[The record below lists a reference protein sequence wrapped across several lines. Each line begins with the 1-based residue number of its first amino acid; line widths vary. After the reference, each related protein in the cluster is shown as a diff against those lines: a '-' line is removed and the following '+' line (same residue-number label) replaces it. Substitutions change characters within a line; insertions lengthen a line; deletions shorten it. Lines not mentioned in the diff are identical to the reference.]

1 MTQKKAWMRYSG
13 STSWKKNTSPLPNTL
28 AVSQMLIWKGGG
40 NQVSTLKKKKKKK
53 ITVFLESET
62 KYDTEFYFHI

>member
-1 MTQKKAWMRYSG
+1 
-13 STSWKKNTSPLPNTL
+13 
-28 AVSQMLIWKGGG
+28 MLIWKGGG